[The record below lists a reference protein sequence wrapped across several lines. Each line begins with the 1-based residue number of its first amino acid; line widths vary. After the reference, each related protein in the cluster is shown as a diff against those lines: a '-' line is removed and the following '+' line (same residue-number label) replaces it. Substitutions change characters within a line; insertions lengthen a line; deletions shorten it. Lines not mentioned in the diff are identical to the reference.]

1 MESWVIVWQA
11 KALLC
16 SKEWIREVSVFS
28 FYMGSLHGFE
38 DVFSQLAEDPGYQI
52 AFIVAEADTI
62 AL

>member
-1 MESWVIVWQA
+1 MFKRMDSG
-11 KALLC
+11 
-16 SKEWIREVSVFS
+16 SFS
-28 FYMGSLHGFE
+28 FFFLHGFE